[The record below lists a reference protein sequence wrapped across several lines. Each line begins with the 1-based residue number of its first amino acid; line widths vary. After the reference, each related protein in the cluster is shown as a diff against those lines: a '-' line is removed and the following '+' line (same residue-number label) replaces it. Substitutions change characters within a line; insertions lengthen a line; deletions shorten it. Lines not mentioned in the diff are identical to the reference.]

1 LKHPKNINGKIFCQ
15 LRELLSIRTQQ
26 VAFTPYGEQ
35 DTLKIDDRLFGLVR
49 YAPNGGSG
57 IFVLVNISSEHY
69 DVTINLV
76 NSIFKNLQEMDD
88 LIAGESFAV
97 LDGKL
102 RVILGPYQSMWLK

>member
-1 LKHPKNINGKIFCQ
+1 
-15 LRELLSIRTQQ
+15 
-26 VAFTPYGEQ
+26 
-35 DTLKIDDRLFGLVR
+35 
-49 YAPNGGSG
+49 
-57 IFVLVNISSEHY
+57 
-69 DVTINLV
+69 VTINLA